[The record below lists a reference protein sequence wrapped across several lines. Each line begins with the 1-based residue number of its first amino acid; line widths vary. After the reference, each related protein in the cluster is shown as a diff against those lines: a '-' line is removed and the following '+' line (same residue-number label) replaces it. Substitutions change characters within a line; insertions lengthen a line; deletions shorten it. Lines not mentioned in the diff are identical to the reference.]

1 MARKR
6 ASAVLVAGVAAVALS
21 IGGALGETRTKSA
34 DRAEFRTGAKLWPVY
49 CARCHQAIPGSA
61 YSPAQWDTIMLHM
74 RSRASL
80 TGEDATAIM
89 KFLQA
94 R

>member
-1 MARKR
+1 MRRRTFIGVMVCALALATIASRPFAATESR
-6 ASAVLVAGVAAVALS
+6 AQERAL
-21 IGGALGETRTKSA
+21 
-34 DRAEFRTGAKLWPVY
+34 FRRGAKLWPVY
-49 CARCHQAIPGSA
+49 CSRCHQAIPGAA
-61 YSPAQWDTIMLHM
+61 YSPAQWDTIILHM

-89 KFLQA
+89 KYLQA

>member
-1 MARKR
+1 MCRR
-6 ASAVLVAGVAAVALS
+6 TFLFLGVWILLVAVPIRCMAASETKEQRAL
-21 IGGALGETRTKSA
+21 
-34 DRAEFRTGAKLWPVY
+34 FRRGAKLWPIY
-49 CARCHQAIPGSA
+49 CARCHQAIPASA

-74 RSRASL
+74 RARASL
-80 TGEDATAIM
+80 TGEDASAIM

>member
-1 MARKR
+1 MQCRR
-6 ASAVLVAGVAAVALS
+6 FTGFILCILVATIPSRPLAATESRAQERAL
-21 IGGALGETRTKSA
+21 
-34 DRAEFRTGAKLWPVY
+34 FRRGAKLWPLY
-49 CARCHQAIPGSA
+49 CSRCHQAIPGAA

-74 RSRASL
+74 RARASL

>member
-1 MARKR
+1 MRHRKF
-6 ASAVLVAGVAAVALS
+6 VLLLICVLALS
-21 IGGALGETRTKSA
+21 MFPLRSRAATESKA
-34 DRAEFRTGAKLWPVY
+34 QDRALFRRGAKLWPIY
-49 CARCHQAIPGSA
+49 CARCHQAIPGAA

-74 RSRASL
+74 RARASL

-89 KFLQA
+89 KFLRA

>member
-1 MARKR
+1 MRSRKFI
-6 ASAVLVAGVAAVALS
+6 SFTLSVLALATVSVRSFAANESKAQ
-21 IGGALGETRTKSA
+21 
-34 DRAEFRTGAKLWPVY
+34 DRAQFRRGAKLWPIY
-49 CARCHQAIPGSA
+49 CARCHQAIPGAA

-74 RSRASL
+74 RARASL

>member
-1 MARKR
+1 MRHRKFTLLMAL
-6 ASAVLVAGVAAVALS
+6 VLALAIPLRSFAATES
-21 IGGALGETRTKSA
+21 NK
-34 DRAEFRTGAKLWPVY
+34 DRALVRRGTRLWSVY
-49 CARCHQAIPGSA
+49 CARCHHATPASA

-80 TGEDATAIM
+80 TGEDATAIV

-94 R
+94 Q

>member
-6 ASAVLVAGVAAVALS
+6 VAAVVVAGVAAVALF
-21 IGGALGETRTKSA
+21 IGSASGETQSKSA
-34 DRAEFRTGAKLWPVY
+34 ERAEFRRGAKLWPIY
-49 CARCHQAIPGSA
+49 CARCHKAISGA
-61 YSPAQWDTIMLHM
+61 TYSPAQWDSIILHM

>member
-1 MARKR
+1 MRYRQFAFLLIC
-6 ASAVLVAGVAAVALS
+6 VLALAMIPVRSLAATES
-21 IGGALGETRTKSA
+21 NTQ
-34 DRAEFRTGAKLWPVY
+34 DRALFRRGAKLWPIY
-49 CARCHQAIPGSA
+49 CARCHQAIPGAA
-61 YSPAQWDTIMLHM
+61 YSPAEWDTIMLHM
-74 RSRASL
+74 RARASL